1 MFAFLQIWHSSFL
14 FDSFIGQ
21 VEIIP
26 EINKKNINGVIEAE
40 ICGKKKGHI
49 RPGLV
54 RYEIITS
61 EDLKFF

>member
-1 MFAFLQIWHSSFL
+1 M